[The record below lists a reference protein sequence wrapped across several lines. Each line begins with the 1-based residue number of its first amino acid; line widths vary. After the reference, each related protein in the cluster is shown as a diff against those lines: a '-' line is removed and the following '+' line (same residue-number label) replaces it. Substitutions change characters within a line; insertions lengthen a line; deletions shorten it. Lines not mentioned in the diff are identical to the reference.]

1 MSFGYTRRVIL
12 QCLIRHYFFYATNA
26 LDYKTTDVVYITLAL
41 QNMVLWKK
49 ITIGVLAAFALLLAA
64 GFAGVVWLWPS
75 TSDMC
80 ADTLIGESPS
90 PNGKLKAV
98 LFQTDCGATTDFNS
112 HVAIMPI
119 NSSLSDDTPGFFG
132 NKSFFAADTNH
143 GQAPAGKS
151 RGPEVRLRWG
161 SDTILEIA
169 YHDLARVIRA
179 EKTSKGVSIDY
190 HTFH

>member
-1 MSFGYTRRVIL
+1 
-12 QCLIRHYFFYATNA
+12 
-26 LDYKTTDVVYITLAL
+26 
-41 QNMVLWKK
+41 MVLWKK
-49 ITIGVLAAFALLLAA
+49 ITLGVLAAFTILLIA
-64 GFAGVVWLWPS
+64 GIAGVVWLGQS

-112 HVAIMPI
+112 HVAIMPS
-119 NSSLSDDTPGFFG
+119 NSSLADETPRFFG
-132 NKSFFAADTNH
+132 YGSLFAADTNH
-143 GQAPAGKS
+143 GKAPAGKGG
-151 RGPEVRLRWG
+151 GPEVRLHWS
-161 SDTILEIA
+161 SDNILEIE